1 MSVTVK
7 ETSPDLPLSYYD
19 TTTHAWE
26 TASGT
31 YSVQVGSSSRELPL
45 QGSFHLG

>member
-1 MSVTVK
+1 VTVPVS

-19 TTTHAWE
+19 TTTHAWQ

-31 YSVQVGSSSRELPL
+31 YSVQVGASSRDLPL
-45 QGSFHLG
+45 SGTFQLG